1 MPSAPERRS
10 ESTADGTRRPRLGRQ
25 VAAERPSIQEAAH
38 PASVPSP
45 DRPSVTPSV
54 TQVRRLYDVES
65 GTLVYVSYS
74 DRLNKN
80 DDENK
85 TRFKSALCVV
95 KID

>member
-1 MPSAPERRS
+1 M
-10 ESTADGTRRPRLGRQ
+10 
-25 VAAERPSIQEAAH
+25 
-38 PASVPSP
+38 PSP